1 MKERGAGHYKYI
13 NQIMT
18 TLFKHSLTTVSESS
32 EPQIIETQITMPYIV
47 DYIIDVLVNF
57 TKFKPDGSLNL
68 RDYLDNVFIK
78 IVDIWGFITIYYPII
93 ELLSDNYKNLTK
105 QEMKIFNQIQFI
117 MVEYLYAP
125 RHEPINMIRL
135 ISDLY

>member
-1 MKERGAGHYKYI
+1 
-13 NQIMT
+13 
-18 TLFKHSLTTVSESS
+18 
-32 EPQIIETQITMPYIV
+32 
-47 DYIIDVLVNF
+47 
-57 TKFKPDGSLNL
+57 
-68 RDYLDNVFIK
+68 
-78 IVDIWGFITIYYPII
+78 VDIWGFITIYYPII

-135 ISDLY
+135 ISDLKILGNLLNIKLTGKKKTPSSTTSSSKTRKHISHSLAAGIHKKSRKNDILFKRKTKKQTGKKLFFLSIK